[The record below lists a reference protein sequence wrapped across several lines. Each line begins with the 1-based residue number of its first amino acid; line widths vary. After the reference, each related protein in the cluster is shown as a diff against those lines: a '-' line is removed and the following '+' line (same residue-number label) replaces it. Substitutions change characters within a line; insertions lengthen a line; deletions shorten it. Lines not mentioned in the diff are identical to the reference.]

1 MSWPGCLSTGK
12 DGESHLVYDLPI
24 RIQRYRA
31 GMEAC
36 KEEMGDEFEDIIASA
51 LSGKS
56 NLGEFL
62 YYAQKIRHEVRLS
75 FLSNDVP

>member
-1 MSWPGCLSTGK
+1 
-12 DGESHLVYDLPI
+12 
-24 RIQRYRA
+24 
-31 GMEAC
+31 MEAC